1 MTWLRIGRQRKVRPF
16 WFSLH
21 GAVLVIACT
30 VLNLTGCGDGNRPAT
45 VSIHGRVTLDNGD
58 WPKDGVLYF
67 LPLEPAAGLPRRAAT
82 AKFGTDGNFST
93 PTSWAEG
100 DGIVPGRYRV
110 YVECWKIRPTRA
122 GPPPVSYADTKYQS
136 GATSDI
142 EVEITPES
150 DGQAFEWNFPS
161 NKI

>member
-1 MTWLRIGRQRKVRPF
+1 MTWFYSATDREVRTLCLTLPRTVF
-16 WFSLH
+16 VF
-21 GAVLVIACT
+21 ACT

-93 PTSWAEG
+93 PTSWSEA

-110 YVECWKIRPTRA
+110 YVECWTVRPTRA
-122 GPPPVSYADTKYQS
+122 GPPPVGYADTKYQS

-161 NKI
+161 NKT